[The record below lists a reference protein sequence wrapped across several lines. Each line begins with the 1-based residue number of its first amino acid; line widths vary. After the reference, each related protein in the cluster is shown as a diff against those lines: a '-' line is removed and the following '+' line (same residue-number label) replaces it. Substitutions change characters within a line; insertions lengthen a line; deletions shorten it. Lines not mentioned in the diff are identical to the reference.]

1 MARRASKNWGDQE
14 IKGLLSIWKDRSIQD
29 QLAGT
34 VRNKDVFVRIS
45 NNLKELGVNRDWKQC
60 RAKVKNLKYEYRIM
74 VNQRKSGRLCKSMRF
89 YNEIDAV
96 LGCRNPQTEGVQG
109 RTFLNVVIK
118 EEEEGKL
125 QNALPPVSS
134 ASENITEHRLPMLR
148 RHVTVRSGDYR
159 EDVSGNCGTTLHGFQ
174 AKNLASF
181 FGCISCCAQPV
192 TTISRDEEE
201 DEVLP
206 QPQSGAEGVTADT
219 EAPIEEETMSTSSED
234 PVTASRKRT
243 EHEHDCSVPKK
254 RMKVK
259 RGTMF
264 QRHIGTII
272 NTFMDYQRK
281 AEERFYKWEEERRRE
296 EREHELRIIQLLLDH
311 SRSSMIQT
319 PQTPDYLRSLHS
331 QNTHI
336 FTPSPSNN

>member
-74 VNQRKSGRLCKSMRF
+74 VNQRKSGRMCKSMRF

-134 ASENITEHRLPMLR
+134 ASENIT
-148 RHVTVRSGDYR
+148 
-159 EDVSGNCGTTLHGFQ
+159 
-174 AKNLASF
+174 A
-181 FGCISCCAQPV
+181 CCAQPV

>member
-14 IKGLLSIWKDRSIQD
+14 IKGLLAIWKDRSIQD

-45 NNLKELGVNRDWKQC
+45 NNLEELGVKRDWKQC

-74 VNQRKSGRLCKSMRF
+74 VNQRRSGRRCKSMRF

-96 LGCRNPQTEGVQG
+96 LGCRSLQAERTQD
-109 RTFLNVVIK
+109 RTFVNVVVK
-118 EEEEGKL
+118 EEEGEEKL
-125 QNALPPVSS
+125 QKAAPQTSS
-134 ASENITEHRLPMLR
+134 ATENIA
-148 RHVTVRSGDYR
+148 V
-159 EDVSGNCGTTLHGFQ
+159 
-174 AKNLASF
+174 
-181 FGCISCCAQPV
+181 CCAPPAA
-192 TTISRDEEE
+192 TISRNEEE
-201 DEVLP
+201 DEVQP
-206 QPQSGAEGVTADT
+206 EPQSAAGGVTAET
-219 EAPIEEETMSTSSED
+219 EALAEEEKISTSSED
-234 PVTASRKRT
+234 AGTTSRKRT
-243 EHEHDCSVPKK
+243 SPEKDCSVPKK

-259 RGTMF
+259 HGTMF
-264 QRHIGTII
+264 QRHVGTII
-272 NTFMDYQRK
+272 NTFMDYQTK

-319 PQTPDYLRSLHS
+319 PQTPDYLRSLHNH
-331 QNTHI
+331 NTHI

>member
-45 NNLKELGVNRDWKQC
+45 NNLEELGIKRDWKQC

-74 VNQRKSGRLCKSMRF
+74 VNQRRSGRRCKSMRF

-96 LGCRNPQTEGVQG
+96 LGCRRLQAERTQD

-118 EEEEGKL
+118 EEEVEERL
-125 QNALPPVSS
+125 QKAAPAQTSS
-134 ASENITEHRLPMLR
+134 ASEDVA
-148 RHVTVRSGDYR
+148 VTAR
-159 EDVSGNCGTTLHGFQ
+159 VS
-174 AKNLASF
+174 
-181 FGCISCCAQPV
+181 CAPPAA
-192 TTISRDEEE
+192 TISRDEEE
-201 DEVLP
+201 DENRP
-206 QPQSGAEGVTADT
+206 EPQSAADGVTET
-219 EAPIEEETMSTSSED
+219 EALAEEEKISTSSED
-234 PVTASRKRT
+234 AGTTSRKRT
-243 EHEHDCSVPKK
+243 SPEKDCLMPKK

-272 NTFMDYQRK
+272 NTFMDYQTK

-319 PQTPDYLRSLHS
+319 PQTPDYMRSLHNH
-331 QNTHI
+331 NTHI

>member
-45 NNLKELGVNRDWKQC
+45 NNLKELGINRDWKQC

-74 VNQRKSGRLCKSMRF
+74 VNQRKSGRMCKSMRF

-96 LGCRNPQTEGVQG
+96 LGCRNPQTERVQG

-134 ASENITEHRLPMLR
+134 ASENIT
-148 RHVTVRSGDYR
+148 
-159 EDVSGNCGTTLHGFQ
+159 
-174 AKNLASF
+174 A
-181 FGCISCCAQPV
+181 CCAQPV

-201 DEVLP
+201 DEALP
-206 QPQSGAEGVTADT
+206 EPQSGADGVT
-219 EAPIEEETMSTSSED
+219 
-234 PVTASRKRT
+234 
-243 EHEHDCSVPKK
+243 DCSVPKK

>member
-1 MARRASKNWGDQE
+1 MARRASKNWADEE

-29 QLAGT
+29 QLAGA

-45 NNLKELGVNRDWKQC
+45 NSLKALGVNRDWKQC
-60 RAKVKNLKYEYRIM
+60 RAKVKNLKYEYRTM
-74 VNQRKSGRLCKSMRF
+74 VNQRKSGRRCKSMRF
-89 YNEIDAV
+89 YSEIDAV
-96 LGCRNPQTEGVQG
+96 LGCRLLQAKGPLD

-118 EEEEGKL
+118 EEEEEEEKL
-125 QNALPPVSS
+125 ENGPPQASS
-134 ASENITEHRLPMLR
+134 ASEN
-148 RHVTVRSGDYR
+148 VT
-159 EDVSGNCGTTLHGFQ
+159 
-174 AKNLASF
+174 A
-181 FGCISCCAQPV
+181 CCAQPAAA
-192 TTISRDEEE
+192 ISRDEEE
-201 DEVLP
+201 DKVLP
-206 QPQSGAEGVTADT
+206 EPQSGVDSVIAETEGPVEEEKISTAS
-219 EAPIEEETMSTSSED
+219 EAPAAT
-234 PVTASRKRT
+234 SRKRT
-243 EHEHDCSVPKK
+243 EPEHDCSVPKK
-254 RMKVK
+254 RMKPK
-259 RGTMF
+259 KGTMF

-336 FTPSPSNN
+336 FTPPPSNN

>member
-29 QLAGT
+29 QLAGK

-45 NNLKELGVNRDWKQC
+45 NSLKELGVNRDWKQC

-74 VNQRKSGRLCKSMRF
+74 VNQRKSGRRCKSMRF
-89 YNEIDAV
+89 YSEIDAV
-96 LGCRNPQTEGVQG
+96 LGCRPLQAE
-109 RTFLNVVIK
+109 RAPEKTFLHVVVK
-118 EEEEGKL
+118 EEEADNKF
-125 QNALPPVSS
+125 QNAPPRASS
-134 ASENITEHRLPMLR
+134 PSENMT
-148 RHVTVRSGDYR
+148 
-159 EDVSGNCGTTLHGFQ
+159 
-174 AKNLASF
+174 A
-181 FGCISCCAQPV
+181 CCTYPV
-192 TTISRDEEE
+192 PTISRDEED
-201 DEVLP
+201 DEILP
-206 QPQSGAEGVTADT
+206 EPQSGADGVTAET
-219 EAPIEEETMSTSSED
+219 EAPVEDEKISTSSED
-234 PVTASRKRT
+234 PGTTSRKRT
-243 EHEHDCSVPKK
+243 EPEHDCSVPKK

-264 QRHIGTII
+264 KRHIGTII

-319 PQTPDYLRSLHS
+319 PQTPDYLRSLHN